1 MLEENLAQV
10 EEEIVKMK
18 QKYQQQN
25 QEVDKLQEDKIELE

>member
-18 QKYQQQN
+18 QYQQQN